1 MTDSTTN
8 DATPQVLKLGIP
20 AGSLQDSTAA
30 LFSKAGYNIRFSS
43 RSYYPTIDDPEI
55 ECLLIRAQEMA
66 RYVEQGILDAGI
78 TGHDWVLET
87 QANVVEI
94 CEMVF
99 SKVSRRKV
107 RWVLAVPE
115 DSDIQSVQDLAGKRI
130 ATEAVGL
137 TRNYL
142 AEHGVE
148 ATVEFSWG
156 ATEVKPPQLA
166 DAIVEVTET
175 GSSLRANNLRILD
188 TVIESSTRLIANHDS
203 VADEWKKTKLDNIAL
218 MLQSCLDAE
227 GKAGLMMNVRRA
239 DLPTILDQLPALQQ
253 PTVSSLSDP
262 DWVAVNTILDGPTVR
277 MIIPVLKAAGARGIV
292 EYPINKII
300 D

>member
-8 DATPQVLKLGIP
+8 DAPSQVLKLGIP
-20 AGSLQDSTAA
+20 AGSLQESTAA

-66 RYVEQGILDAGI
+66 RYVEQGILDAGL

-188 TVIESSTRLIANHDS
+188 TGIESSTRLIANHDA

-262 DWVAVNTILDGPTVR
+262 DWVAVNTILDGPTGR

>member
-8 DATPQVLKLGIP
+8 DAAPQILKLGIP
-20 AGSLQDSTAA
+20 AGSLQESTAA

-188 TVIESSTRLIANHDS
+188 TVIESSTRLIANNDA